1 MELDKRIMPGKRP
14 LNCFDIEEAKQF
26 IGKQCYFSDFAQQY
40 EDLDSIENS
49 DCVSTYKKGILT
61 QVNCSG
67 REEAFESAGRTVYKY
82 CLPLEW
88 VREEK
93 SEPEPKYRP
102 YTIKDFE
109 KAFLNGEFEDF
120 IIFRDK
126 HDHDNVYTMRYNG
139 NYTRGKYEY
148 ICLGAKNYSFE
159 SLFENYEVA
168 DYDGNWQPF
177 GVKEIPEV

>member
-1 MELDKRIMPGKRP
+1 MELDKRIVPGKRP
-14 LNCFDIEEAKQF
+14 LNCFDTEQAKQF
-26 IGKQCYFSDFAQQY
+26 IGKKGYFSHYIDNYADLKLNTVLGTLTSTGDTFHESFCCTEEPFDNYYY
-40 EDLDSIENS
+40 E
-49 DCVSTYKKGILT
+49 
-61 QVNCSG
+61 
-67 REEAFESAGRTVYKY
+67 FF
-82 CLPLEW
+82 LPAEW
-88 VREEK
+88 VTEEK
-93 SEPEPKYRP
+93 TEPEPKYRP

-126 HDHDNVYTMRYNG
+126 HEHDNVYTMRYNG

-168 DYDGNWQPF
+168 DYDGDWQPF